1 MTVIALRNILDDV
14 NVIQP
19 TDGSA
24 MTKHSTN
31 CRKLVRRVHSQYRNR
46 VRECRLRAMIAKQE
60 VLALRTGIPRT
71 TLSALETN
79 KLFLSA
85 PYALLIRDVLGCTL
99 DDLYGRREPGL
110 GDNGKPTRQEG

>member
-1 MTVIALRNILDDV
+1 
-14 NVIQP
+14 
-19 TDGSA
+19 
-24 MTKHSTN
+24 
-31 CRKLVRRVHSQYRNR
+31 
-46 VRECRLRAMIAKQE
+46 MIAKQE

-99 DDLYGRREPGL
+99 DDLYGRRQPSL
-110 GDNGKPTRQEG
+110 DDNSRAKRQEG